1 MSVFFLTETLINTY
15 KFLQILFPQD
25 ALVWDFVLFVL
36 YMSKSKLI
44 LSMLWD
50 VVSWASQYFVCV
62 LEYFWGFILKN
73 EATSTSLTSTSGG
86 LSKGSTTAYKQSD
99 KSDFVLHCHNYDY
112 NDLDTPSICTGW
124 SPAITVTWPGLR
136 KSTTRFMIFMQCCI
150 IAAELISKAVGAKW
164 IRSWIINLV

>member
-1 MSVFFLTETLINTY
+1 MGVFFLTETLVNTY

-25 ALVWDFVLFVL
+25 ALVWDFVFFVL

-62 LEYFWGFILKN
+62 LEHFWGFILKN

-99 KSDFVLHCHNYDY
+99 KFDCFTL
-112 NDLDTPSICTGW
+112 P
-124 SPAITVTWPGLR
+124 
-136 KSTTRFMIFMQCCI
+136 
-150 IAAELISKAVGAKW
+150 
-164 IRSWIINLV
+164 